1 MLDWDKL
8 RIFYTVAQTSNITK
22 AGETLGLSQSAV
34 SRQITALEEQL
45 KTPLFHRR
53 SRGLILTEQGEM
65 LQRTVAEFFQ
75 KLSATENALMEVSE
89 RPQGKLRVT
98 VPVALGTI
106 WLIPLIKEF
115 NVQYPEIHI
124 SLIVDDRELDLSMRE
139 ADVALRLYPSRQPD
153 LVQKQLITIHSSLYA
168 SNDYLRV
175 HGMPSSLEELK
186 QHRII
191 AYHDGSG
198 EDMTGMNW
206 LIPEAAKEGIELE
219 PYFSVN
225 NVYGILRALKS
236 GMGVAA
242 LPDYMVARTKH
253 VSQILDAIHG
263 PPVEAYIVY
272 PMDLK
277 NSRRI
282 RAFRNF
288 VESKLTEFVF

>member
-8 RIFYTVAQTSNITK
+8 RIFYAVAQTSNITK

-53 SRGLILTEQGEM
+53 SRGLILTEQGDM

-75 KLSATENALMEVSE
+75 KLTNTENAIMEVGE
-89 RPQGKLRVT
+89 RPQGKLKVT

-115 NVQYPEIHI
+115 NVQYPEIRI

-139 ADVALRLYPSRQPD
+139 ADVALRLYASRQPD
-153 LVQKQLITIHSSLYA
+153 LIQKHLITIHSSLYA
-168 SNDYLRV
+168 SNDYLRT
-175 HGMPSSLEELK
+175 HGIPTTLEDLK
-186 QHRII
+186 AHRLI
-191 AYHDGSG
+191 AYHDGGG

-206 LIPEAAKEGIELE
+206 LIPEAGKQGVELQ
-219 PYFSVN
+219 PYFTVN

-236 GMGVAA
+236 GMGIAA
-242 LPDYMVARTKH
+242 LPDYMVARAKH
-253 VSQILDAIHG
+253 VSQILDDIHG
-263 PPVEAYIVY
+263 PPIDAYIVF

-277 NSRRI
+277 NSRRV
-282 RAFRNF
+282 RAFRTF

>member
-22 AGETLGLSQSAV
+22 AGEALGLSQSAV

-75 KLSATENALMEVSE
+75 KLTNTENAIMEVGE

-115 NVQYPEIHI
+115 NALYPEIRI

-153 LVQKQLITIHSSLYA
+153 LIQKQLITIHSSLYA
-168 SNDYLRV
+168 SNDYLRA
-175 HGMPSSLEELK
+175 HGVPKTLEDLK
-186 QHRII
+186 DHRLI
-191 AYHDGSG
+191 AYHDGGG

-206 LIPEAAKEGIELE
+206 LIPEAGKQGVELE
-219 PYFSVN
+219 PYFTVN

-236 GMGVAA
+236 GMGIAA
-242 LPDYMVARTKH
+242 LPDYMVARAKH
-253 VSQILDAIHG
+253 VSQILDDIHG

-282 RAFRNF
+282 RAFRTF
-288 VESKLTEFVF
+288 VETKLTEFVF

>member
-22 AGETLGLSQSAV
+22 AGEALGLSQSAV

-89 RPQGKLRVT
+89 RPQGKLKVT

-115 NVQYPEIHI
+115 NVHYPEIHI

-139 ADVALRLYPSRQPD
+139 ADVALRLYSSRQPD
-153 LVQKQLITIHSSLYA
+153 LIQKPLITIHSSLYA
-168 SNDYLRV
+168 SNDYLRIY
-175 HGMPSSLEELK
+175 GAPKTLEDLK

-191 AYHDGSG
+191 SYHDGGG

-206 LIPEAAKEGIELE
+206 LIPEAAKLGVELQ

-236 GMGVAA
+236 GMGIAA

-253 VSQILDAIHG
+253 VSQILDEIHG

-288 VESKLTEFVF
+288 VESKLTEYVF